1 MATTPTWEEWVKQYN
16 SAGAPPSPV
25 ASDTAS
31 LGGADLGNVSTLFDP
46 TFGRDTALTHA
57 AENAVGG
64 GWGSGGFAGGQ
75 AMNLTSDERKA
86 NMLLGHQILE
96 PYLQREADAQKQAEA
111 EKARLNEIAA
121 QGAQALQQLQL
132 SEAGQTARLN
142 SAQQAALQQLAIQGQ
157 QAMDQLRLKET
168 GATARQQAEIGG
180 NLADTLLKGALNRSG
195 GAGGVASGGS
205 SARIPGMGTGT
216 PGPMGVTWNRGV
228 VQYGGTPDVVTAPN
242 PNAAYNPNARGV
254 TQPEGV
260 LGATSVD
267 SILRKY
273 GLLPLILISALLLC
287 GCNTSEIE
295 KKSDGS
301 IRAINSR
308 WFWSTESYEV
318 EYSTNGFKAKATK
331 SNPDAESLKAVADGA
346 AHGAASGLNPVKP

>member
-16 SAGAPPSPV
+16 SAGAPPSPISPD
-25 ASDTAS
+25 AAS
-31 LGGADLGNVSTLFDP
+31 LSQADLGNVSQIFDP
-46 TFGRDTALTHA
+46 RFGASEALTHA

-64 GWGSGGFAGGQ
+64 GWGGGGFAAGQ
-75 AMNLTSDERKA
+75 GMKLLDSERKA

-96 PYLQREADAQKQAEA
+96 PYLAREADAKRQAEA

-132 SEAGQTARLN
+132 SEAGQTARMN
-142 SAQQAALQQLAIQGQ
+142 AAQKAEMERLIASGQ
-157 QAMDQLRLKET
+157 QAMDRLKLTEA
-168 GATARQQAEIGG
+168 GEAARQKAGIGG
-180 NLADTLLKGALNRSG
+180 TLANTLLSGAISRPG
-195 GAGGVASGGS
+195 GTGGGGS
-205 SARIPGMGTGT
+205 SARVPGVGTGT

-331 SNPDAESLKAVADGA
+331 SNPDAESLKAVAEGA
-346 AHGAASGLNPVKP
+346 AQGAVKGAKP